1 MRSKTVR
8 LFIIALVLIAFAAVA
23 AFLVSTEKQIQV
35 IADSA
40 SAFDIHAR
48 EASAALGEV
57 RAAEQAYLVPGQ
69 GLPFWMHKVATT
81 VDVARTVTATLRQ
94 SAGSAPALSSLME
107 AEASLTEFE
116 SIDRRA
122 REYMNG
128 GEQLMASDV
137 IFTEGAQAAST
148 AGRQIETA
156 RAAERQSADAKSADV
171 RRREALAAGGAAA
184 FALVLMLT
192 LVPLPKPN
200 DSVAVASSDAARDS
214 EEFARVIPVPAPA
227 PVVETPIPWTT
238 SPVLKAAADLA
249 VAFGKVNEAAELT
262 RLMARTADILDAS
275 GVIVWMG
282 NSVGGDLR
290 PVLVHGYSQQSL
302 SRMAKVQRSADNA
315 AAAAYRTGELQI
327 VPSRPGF
334 RGAVVAPIL
343 RADGCVGAFSAE
355 IQSGGETSEG
365 VQAVA
370 SIIAAQL
377 GCVLPEMPVE
387 SLAEIKTATA

>member
-8 LFIIALVLIAFAAVA
+8 LFIIALVLIAFAAIA
-23 AFLVSTEKQIQV
+23 AFLVSTEKQIHV

-48 EASAALGEV
+48 EASTALGEV

-122 REYMNG
+122 REYMNA

-156 RAAERQSADAKSADV
+156 RAAERQSADAKSTDV

-192 LVPLPKPN
+192 LVPLPKP
-200 DSVAVASSDAARDS
+200 DEALASDAAGEA

-227 PVVETPIPWTT
+227 PVVETPTPLTT

-327 VPSRPGF
+327 VPSRP
-334 RGAVVAPIL
+334 
-343 RADGCVGAFSAE
+343 
-355 IQSGGETSEG
+355 
-365 VQAVA
+365 
-370 SIIAAQL
+370 
-377 GCVLPEMPVE
+377 
-387 SLAEIKTATA
+387 